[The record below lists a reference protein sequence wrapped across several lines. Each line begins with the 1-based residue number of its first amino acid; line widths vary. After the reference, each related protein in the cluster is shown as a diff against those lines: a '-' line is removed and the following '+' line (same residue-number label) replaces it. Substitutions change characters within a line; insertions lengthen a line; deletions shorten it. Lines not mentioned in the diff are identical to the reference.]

1 MDVGRRTVL
10 AGSGAALAAPVFSSA
25 WGQSENP
32 LAASIAAD
40 GESIK
45 VVKILALDDGAVQIL
60 NTDVAADHSPYPLFK
75 QFLTHKASRV
85 AAYGAPAGH
94 KAAAVPA
101 TRQLTF
107 IVAGEMTLVGKG
119 TRRSCPA
126 GTAILADAGSRYHE
140 HAGPAGYTAIKVA
153 LAN

>member
-1 MDVGRRTVL
+1 MNIGRRAVL
-10 AGSGAALAAPVFSSA
+10 AGSGAALAAQAFSSA
-25 WGQSENP
+25 WAKAENP
-32 LAASIAAD
+32 LAAFIAPD

-45 VVKILALDDGAVQIL
+45 VVKILALEGGAVQML
-60 NTDVAADHSPYPLFK
+60 NADIAADHSPYPLFK

-107 IVAGEMTLVGKG
+107 IVAGDMTLVGQG
-119 TRRSCPA
+119 TEKSCPA
-126 GTAILADAGSRYHE
+126 GTAILADAGCRYHE
-140 HAGPAGYTAIKVA
+140 HAGPAGYAAIKVA
-153 LAN
+153 LAD